1 MSNSIIYFR
10 DKYNNNK
17 CLLIIINF
25 HIITKY
31 KRHKKIIFRPI
42 ILYIPF

>member
-1 MSNSIIYFR
+1 MSNSIIYFIY
-10 DKYNNNK
+10 KYNNNK

-31 KRHKKIIFRPI
+31 KRQKKSY
-42 ILYIPF
+42 LDQ